1 MRGTWSGDV
10 DLNDGSLEQQY
21 ADYRSRLQQIQDLKL
36 NKQDIPERLESAIL
50 DITKD
55 LEFLHTGIIMFT
67 YIVASY

>member
-67 YIVASY
+67 YSC